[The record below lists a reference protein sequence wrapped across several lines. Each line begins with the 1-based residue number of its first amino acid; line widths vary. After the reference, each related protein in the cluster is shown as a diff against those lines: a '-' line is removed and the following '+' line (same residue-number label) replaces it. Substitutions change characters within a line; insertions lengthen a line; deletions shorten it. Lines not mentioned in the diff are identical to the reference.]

1 MLYKNYVYIQQYFTT
16 PPAPRL
22 LPPLPPPPPPPRPPP
37 RLPPTHCPA
46 SPPAALRAT
55 LHASP
60 PATHFSAT
68 CRPATPPPHRPAA
81 RRRAPPLLPAV
92 SSSHCCAW
100 ARVPVV
106 EPHTAVRRVT
116 ACAWGGAG
124 GGADSRRGAFA
135 LCAPRVASPSRCV
148 SAVARGRR
156 RTRCVSV
163 GAWVVA
169 GARRRAWGDA

>member
-1 MLYKNYVYIQQYFTT
+1 MSIYSSIL
-16 PPAPRL
+16 PRL
-22 LPPLPPPPPPPRPPP
+22 PLPASCRPPRYLPTPPPPPPPPPP
-37 RLPPTHCPA
+37 
-46 SPPAALRAT
+46 
-55 LHASP
+55 SP

-81 RRRAPPLLPAV
+81 RRHAPPLLPAV

-148 SAVARGRR
+148 SAVARGHR

>member
-1 MLYKNYVYIQQYFTT
+1 MSIYSSIL
-16 PPAPRL
+16 
-22 LPPLPPPPPPPRPPP
+22 P
-37 RLPPTHCPA
+37 RLPPPA
-46 SPPAALRAT
+46 AHRPACCPPAVPPDAPPPHLLPRLPARRPARYPARLPARA
-55 LHASP
+55 ASP
-60 PATHFSAT
+60 PATHFPAT